1 MLRRQQNQKREHPQ
15 MIPGFHIYT
24 ESELQADGTEKQ
36 QKTRIPRMKL
46 LKAPANFLKKRKLM
60 RQPLSWREK
69 QKAVISEP

>member
-15 MIPGFHIYT
+15 MIPRFIFTQSLSCRLT
-24 ESELQADGTEKQ
+24 EQKKQ